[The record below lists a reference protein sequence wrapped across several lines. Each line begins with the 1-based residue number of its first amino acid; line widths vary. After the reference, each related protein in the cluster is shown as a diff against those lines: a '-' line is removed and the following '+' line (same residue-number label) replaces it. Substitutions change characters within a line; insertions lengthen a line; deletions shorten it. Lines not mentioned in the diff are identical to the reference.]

1 MNLCNPGVIRELM
14 ARAGIRFRRD
24 YGQNFLTDVTVPER
38 IAEACSEREDTVVI
52 EVGPGVGC
60 LTRELAKRYERV
72 IAIEIDRG
80 LIPVLKETMAEYKNV
95 LVINADVMKVNLSEL
110 LAEQGIDPQRT
121 PVSVCANLPYY
132 ITTPILMRLLESAV
146 PFRSITVMVQKEVAD
161 RLTARPGTADYG
173 AITAVLGYY
182 GVTEK
187 LFSVPRSVFMPQ
199 PNVDSAV
206 VRIGLYAESP
216 YQVLDRQFLF
226 RVIHGAFEMRRKTLL
241 NALHAKCPEYTKE
254 QITRVLSDM
263 GKPEDIRG
271 ERLSTADF
279 ISLANGLLRLQ

>member
-1 MNLCNPGVIRELM
+1 MNLCNPNVIRELM
-14 ARAGIRFRRD
+14 ARAGIRFRHD

-38 IAEACSEREDTVVI
+38 IAEACSKDEKTVVI
-52 EVGPGVGC
+52 EVGPGIGC
-60 LTRELAKRYERV
+60 LTQELAKRYEQV

-80 LIPVLKETMAEYKNV
+80 LIPVLQETMAEYQNV
-95 LVINADVMKVNLSEL
+95 MVINADVMKVDLQAL
-110 LAEQGIDPQRT
+110 LAEQGIDPRRT

-132 ITTPILMRLLESAV
+132 ITTPILMRLLESSI
-146 PFRSITVMVQKEVAD
+146 PFRTITVMVQKEVAD

-187 LFSVPRSVFMPQ
+187 LLSVPRSVFMPQ

-206 VRIGLYAESP
+206 VRIGLYGESP
-216 YQVLDRQFLF
+216 YNAIDRELLF
-226 RVIHGAFEMRRKTLL
+226 RVMHGAFEMRRKTLQ

-254 QITRVLSDM
+254 QIASVLLSM
-263 GKPEDIRG
+263 GKPVDIRG
-271 ERLSTADF
+271 ERLSTEEFVA
-279 ISLANGLLRLQ
+279 LANGLLELK

>member
-1 MNLCNPGVIRELM
+1 M
-14 ARAGIRFRRD
+14 ARAGIRFCHD
-24 YGQNFLTDVTVPER
+24 YGQNFLTDVAVPEH
-38 IAEACSEREDTVVI
+38 IAEACSEDERAVVI

-60 LTRELAKRYERV
+60 LTQELAKRYERV

-80 LIPVLKETMAEYKNV
+80 LIPVLQETMADYPNV
-95 LVINADVMKVNLSEL
+95 MVINADVMKVNLPALIE
-110 LAEQGIDPQRT
+110 EQGIDPCRT

-132 ITTPILMRLLESAV
+132 ITTPILMRLLESSI
-146 PFRSITVMVQKEVAD
+146 PFRAITIMVQKEVAD
-161 RLTARPGTADYG
+161 RLTARPGTSDYR

-182 GVTEK
+182 GATKK

-206 VRIGLYAESP
+206 VRIELYGESP
-216 YQVLDRQFLF
+216 FEVINKELLF

-254 QITRVLSDM
+254 QIAGVLASM

-271 ERLSTADF
+271 ERLSTEEFVA
-279 ISLANGLLRLQ
+279 LANGLCRLE